1 MINKKLLLLFS
12 VSFLLVILGL
22 IASRNSSKF
31 TSTALKSHVIYNSV
45 STRPAHPNLFFDE
58 QTFNDGVTQTKKT
71 SSISTYHITGGI
83 IPHHLFPGFILTDFF
98 HRLSVQEPRTI
109 ILIGPNH
116 YEKGSFRVLTS
127 LYSWDTPFGKVDP
140 QDSIINDL
148 VKVGVVRVDE
158 GVLPNDHAVA
168 GMMPFIKYYLPNTKV
183 VPILISGH
191 TTQKETEVL
200 ASILKSFMGKDTVLV
215 APVDFSHY
223 LTNEQ
228 AGEKDKVTLEVIK
241 NYDYRQLFTLNND
254 YVDSPPS
261 IATLLMV
268 MKMLGTTKMDLLHH
282 TNSGELQKDN
292 YIETTSYFSIIYY

>member
-1 MINKKLLLLFS
+1 MISKKLLLLLPFL
-12 VSFLLVILGL
+12 LLVIAWILISKSNFSTESIGETLGTPSL
-22 IASRNSSKF
+22 TLS
-31 TSTALKSHVIYNSV
+31 
-45 STRPAHPNLFFDE
+45 RPAHPNLFFDE
-58 QTFNDGVTQTKKT
+58 KTFNEGVTQTKKDNHL
-71 SSISTYHITGGI
+71 SNYHISGGI
-83 IPHHLFPGFILTDFF
+83 VPHHLFPGFILTDFF
-98 HRLSVQEPRTI
+98 NRLTPQKPKTI

-116 YEKGSFRVLTS
+116 YEKGNYKVLTS

-140 QDSIINDL
+140 DDL
-148 VKVGVVRVDE
+148 VINELVKKDVIRVDE
-158 GVLPNDHAVA
+158 DVLPNDHAVA

-191 TTQKETEVL
+191 TTQEEVEAL
-200 ASILKSFMGKDTVLV
+200 ASNLRGFIGEDVVLV

-228 AGEKDKVTLEVIK
+228 AKEKDKLTLEVLK

-261 IATLLMV
+261 IAALLMV
-268 MKMLGTTKMDLLHH
+268 MQKLGTTKMDLLYN

-292 YIETTSYFSIIYY
+292 YIETTSYFSIAYY

>member
-1 MINKKLLLLFS
+1 MINKKLLLL
-12 VSFLLVILGL
+12 LPVILL
-22 IASRNSSKF
+22 LLLLFIVSKDNS
-31 TSTALKSHVIYNSV
+31 TTTATLKSLGVSNST
-45 STRPAHPNLFFDE
+45 SSRPTHPNLFFDE
-58 QTFNDGVTQTKKT
+58 QTFNDGVTQTKKAN
-71 SSISTYHITGGI
+71 SISTYHIAGGI

-98 HRLSVQEPRTI
+98 NRLSVQKPRII

-127 LYSWDTPFGKVDP
+127 LYSWDTPFGKVEP
-140 QDSIINDL
+140 EELIINKL
-148 VKVGVVRVDE
+148 IKNGVVRIDE

-168 GMMPFIKYYLPNTKV
+168 GMMPFVKYYLPDTKV

-191 TTQKETEVL
+191 TTQEEVEVL
-200 ASILKSFMGKDTVLV
+200 ASNLTSFMREDVVLV

-228 AGEKDKVTLEVIK
+228 AKEKDKVTLEVMK

-261 IATLLMV
+261 IAALLMV
-268 MKMLGTTKMDLLHH
+268 MQKLGTTKMDLLYN

-292 YIETTSYFSIIYY
+292 YIETTSYFSIAYY

>member
-1 MINKKLLLLFS
+1 MINKKPFLILIVSSLLFLFW
-12 VSFLLVILGL
+12 FLSKNNPLPQANNQLLGESTLVQQ
-22 IASRNSSKF
+22 
-31 TSTALKSHVIYNSV
+31 
-45 STRPAHPNLFFDE
+45 RPSHPNLFFDE
-58 QTFNDGVTQTKKT
+58 KTFNEGIARTKKENKL
-71 SSISTYHITGGI
+71 SNYNISGGI
-83 IPHHLFPGFILTDFF
+83 IPHHLFPGYILTDFF
-98 HRLSVQEPRTI
+98 NRLSVQKPRVI

-127 LYSWDTPFGKVDP
+127 LYSWGTPFGKVEP
-140 QDSIINDL
+140 EELIINKL
-148 VKVGVVRVDE
+148 IKNGVVRIDE

-168 GMMPFIKYYLPNTKV
+168 GMMPFIKYYLPDTKV

-191 TTQKETEVL
+191 TTQEEVKVL
-200 ASILKSFMGKDTVLV
+200 ASNLTSFMGEDVVLV

-228 AGEKDKVTLEVIK
+228 AKEKDKVTLEVMK

-261 IATLLMV
+261 IAALLMV
-268 MKMLGTTKMDLLHH
+268 MQKLGTTKMDLLYN

-292 YIETTSYFSIIYY
+292 YIETTSYFSIVYY